1 VDFKAPLFDNGWSCI
16 DGHIFVDADGTPYLY
31 FTKVGVT
38 DPPPKRFLLGIN
50 HGVKLKPDLSGIDGE
65 PVLCTRADQPWELP
79 ESGRSRC
86 TEGPFVLRN
95 GDTFY
100 MTYSAN
106 HYAEPFYG
114 IGYATAPSPLGPWTK
129 SPDNPLVSQKPEL
142 GISGPGHNCVIK
154 APDGTLFMVYHAH
167 ADPEQ
172 PSGRRTVN
180 LDRLELKADGR
191 LNLIGPTRSPQPLPF
206 AR

>member
-1 VDFKAPLFDNGWSCI
+1 
-16 DGHIFVDADGTPYLY
+16 
-31 FTKVGVT
+31 
-38 DPPPKRFLLGIN
+38 
-50 HGVKLKPDLSGIDGE
+50 
-65 PVLCTRADQPWELP
+65 
-79 ESGRSRC
+79 
-86 TEGPFVLRN
+86 
-95 GDTFY
+95 
-100 MTYSAN
+100 
-106 HYAEPFYG
+106 
-114 IGYATAPSPLGPWTK
+114 
-129 SPDNPLVSQKPEL
+129 
-142 GISGPGHNCVIK
+142 VIK